1 MKHEDALASAE
12 LLRLTLPMINKHGA
26 GFMPE
31 SYAIWYEYVRG
42 ANDALRTEVD
52 QLLLEAPKLT
62 IEATFELYQKHITE
76 KIDHS
81 LAKAR
86 IQLFDLI
93 ESLSARIGEAS
104 RGAGQFGSDLKAFGD
119 QIAKPLSAQELRDEV
134 LQIAEKVNHVT
145 ALMATA
151 ESDMAQSETQIKRL
165 SAELERVRAESLT
178 DPLSQVKNR
187 RAFETA
193 LAVMTKESREVHKP
207 LSLIMIDIDRFKAIN
222 DKYGHVFG
230 DQVIRAVAES
240 IKRNVKGRDIVARY
254 GGEEFVVLLPETPVQ
269 GAMAAAEQI
278 RGAIERGRITRGISG
293 ESIGAITVSAG
304 VAQLLADDVDK
315 DFVERADQGLYK
327 AKQSGRNKVC
337 EGPLLLVASNEP
349 A

>member
-1 MKHEDALASAE
+1 M
-12 LLRLTLPMINKHGA
+12 
-26 GFMPE
+26 
-31 SYAIWYEYVRG
+31 
-42 ANDALRTEVD
+42 
-52 QLLLEAPKLT
+52 
-62 IEATFELYQKHITE
+62 
-76 KIDHS
+76 
-81 LAKAR
+81 
-86 IQLFDLI
+86 FDLI

-151 ESDMAQSETQIKRL
+151 EHDMAQSETQIKRL

-304 VAQLLADDVDK
+304 VVQLLADDVDK